1 MKGAFMDMLHDLKAP
16 EACRK
21 GCQADCPRSKVHP
34 PVLTVSHSPVCLAQ
48 NCIFFKMSRAWQR
61 AMTAMD
67 TGYPS
72 ISMRHRTRLPGRR
85 LSLLHEGQSLH
96 RGGPAKLVTGVA
108 DLRA

>member
-1 MKGAFMDMLHDLKAP
+1 MKGAFMERSPGLKAP

-21 GCQADCPRSKVHP
+21 GCQAGFPRSKVHP
-34 PVLTVSHSPVCLAQ
+34 PVLTVSHPPVCLAQ
-48 NCIFFKMSRAWQR
+48 NYIFFKMSRAWQR